1 MAMPRLESEPSAS
14 VASLEE
20 LFAVARAME
29 EEAIAGYRSLARR
42 MHRENRPEL
51 AAVFE
56 QLVAEETM
64 HLDTVSQWS
73 WQLTGK
79 DPDVSA
85 LRWDAGETFDDEGA
99 ATIAPELL
107 TAYRAFSIAVRN
119 EERAFAFW
127 TYVAAN
133 SPSDELREAAEKM
146 AREELEHVAT
156 LRRERRRAFHAERAA
171 GEAEE
176 GGCWSLAALE
186 GRLAALLED
195 SARQA
200 AAAPSLGQLA
210 GQARKRAEALARL
223 PLGDTPLLRH
233 MRQQIADR
241 AASLTEFLLE
251 CYLDLGERLPTE
263 EARDRAQAY
272 AAQMLDCLPAVRQG
286 RKSAAN

>member
-1 MAMPRLESEPSAS
+1 MPHLESEPSAT

-29 EEAIAGYRSLARR
+29 EEAIAGYRDLARR
-42 MHRENRPEL
+42 MHRENRPGL

-64 HLDTVSQWS
+64 HLDNVSQWS
-73 WQLTGK
+73 WKLTGK
-79 DPDVSA
+79 NPDISA

-99 ATIAPELL
+99 ATVAPELL

-133 SPSDELREAAEKM
+133 SPSDELREAAETV

-156 LRRERRRAFHAERAA
+156 LRRERRRAFHAEREASLA
-171 GEAEE
+171 GE
-176 GGCWSLAALE
+176 GRDWTLAALE
-186 GRLAALLED
+186 SRLAALLND
-195 SARQA
+195 RVRQE
-200 AAAPSLGQLA
+200 AAPAQLDMFA
-210 GQARKRAEALARL
+210 DQARERGDALARA

-233 MRQQIADR
+233 MRPQAADK
-241 AASLTEFLLE
+241 AAPLAEFLLD
-251 CYLDLGERLPTE
+251 CYLDLGERAPAE
-263 EARDRAQAY
+263 EERDRAQIY

-286 RKSAAN
+286 GNPAAD